1 MLQQGDIVRIAMALH
16 DLPATR
22 KSATTSRI
30 KNFLKLDFPSITAVG
45 TGDRADY
52 TAVHAVQLL
61 IGFELLRFRMPP
73 NVIVAVVNS
82 SWPTIAGAFGDAART
97 LRAQGAGQEP
107 GGERTLLSVDSRA
120 LHETG
125 KTVTPRGLKSS
136 VEVVKATALAT
147 AIGSAPGGFR
157 SGLIIDPTF
166 MLERV
171 LEALP
176 KLRRPMEGD
185 VLLREIARWK
195 SKTVAVA
202 NDAD

>member
-16 DLPATR
+16 ELPATR

-30 KNFLKLDFPSITAVG
+30 KNFLKLGFPAIAAVG

-52 TAVHAVQLL
+52 SAVHAIQLL

-73 NVIVAVVNS
+73 NVIVAVILS
-82 SWPTIAGAFGDAART
+82 GWPNIAGTFGEAARA
-97 LRAQGAGQEP
+97 LGAQRRGAEP
-107 GGERTLLSVDSRA
+107 PDERKLLSIDSRA

-125 KTVTPRGLKSS
+125 KTIAPRDLKSS
-136 VEVVKATALAT
+136 VKILKADDLAA

-157 SGLIIDPTF
+157 SGLIIDPTY

-176 KLRRPMEGD
+176 KLRRPMEPNT
-185 VLLREIARWK
+185 LLKEVARWK
-195 SKTVAVA
+195 STTTAI
-202 NDAD
+202 